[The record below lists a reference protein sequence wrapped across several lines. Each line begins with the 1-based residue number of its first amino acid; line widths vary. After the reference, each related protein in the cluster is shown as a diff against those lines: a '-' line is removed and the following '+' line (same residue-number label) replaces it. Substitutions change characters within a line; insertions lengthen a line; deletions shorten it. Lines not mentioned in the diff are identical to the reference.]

1 MFQWLHKLKQL
12 LVKPPVREEP
22 LSPYDE
28 AAAYY
33 RSTAS
38 VNEDIYGD
46 VSLIDVVYRRIDLY
60 IQALEL
66 LERSLKDPSQVEQ
79 IRHPDSATV
88 RVCDFYLDRHDCLV
102 DLETTSDR
110 FFTLAESV
118 IELYQQERKH
128 QHQVSK
134 LDYVLRRTA
143 PIVDNLSE
151 MAKHR
156 IHGRS

>member
-1 MFQWLHKLKQL
+1 M
-12 LVKPPVREEP
+12 V
-22 LSPYDE
+22 
-28 AAAYY
+28 
-33 RSTAS
+33 
-38 VNEDIYGD
+38 
-46 VSLIDVVYRRIDLY
+46 
-60 IQALEL
+60 
-66 LERSLKDPSQVEQ
+66 Q
-79 IRHPDSATV
+79 IRHPESVTV

-102 DLETTSDR
+102 DLETTSDL

-156 IHGRS
+156 IHDRS

>member
-134 LDYVLRRTA
+134 LDY
-143 PIVDNLSE
+143 
-151 MAKHR
+151 
-156 IHGRS
+156 

>member
-1 MFQWLHKLKQL
+1 MFLWLHKLKQL

-28 AAAYY
+28 VAAYY
-33 RSTAS
+33 RSIAS

-46 VSLIDVVYRRIDLY
+46 VSLIEVVYRRIDLY

-79 IRHPDSATV
+79 IRHPDSVTV

-102 DLETTSDR
+102 DLETLSDR
-110 FFTLAESV
+110 FFTLAENV
-118 IELYQQERKH
+118 IKLYQQER
-128 QHQVSK
+128 
-134 LDYVLRRTA
+134 
-143 PIVDNLSE
+143 
-151 MAKHR
+151 
-156 IHGRS
+156 

>member
-1 MFQWLHKLKQL
+1 MFPWLHKLKQL
-12 LVKPPVREEP
+12 LVKPPARKEP

-38 VNEDIYGD
+38 VNEDIYGN
-46 VSLIDVVYRRIDLY
+46 VALVEVIYRRIDLY
-60 IQALEL
+60 TQALEL

-79 IRHPDSATV
+79 IRHPDTTVV
-88 RVCDFYLDRHDCLV
+88 RVCDFYLDRHDRLV
-102 DLETTSDR
+102 DLETFPDH

-118 IELYQQERKH
+118 IQLYQQERKY
-128 QHQVSK
+128 QHQVPK

-156 IHGRS
+156 IHGTS